1 MDGWQTT
8 VVEIRGWY
16 HETNLCR
23 PPPEVVVKLKK
34 GYSDRVSEI
43 PRKIVHH
50 RNEQP
55 AWKWLASL
63 AKDVDCSE
71 TAHLLALMSVTQA
84 LKPHIGLADRVKGIF
99 VQLKWLHLVISFTY
113 FASCNRFEKIL
124 KKEERSD

>member
-16 HETNLCR
+16 HETNRRR
-23 PPPEVVVKLKK
+23 PPPEFVAMSKK

-55 AWKWLASL
+55 AWKWLANL
-63 AKDVDCSE
+63 AKDVDCSK

-99 VQLKWLHLVISFTY
+99 VQFKWLHLVISFI
-113 FASCNRFEKIL
+113 FASCNHFEKKL

>member
-16 HETNLCR
+16 HETNRCR
-23 PPPEVVVKLKK
+23 PPPEVVVNT
-34 GYSDRVSEI
+34 VSEI
-43 PRKIVHH
+43 PRKILHH

-55 AWKWLASL
+55 AWQWLAGL

-99 VQLKWLHLVISFTY
+99 VQLKWLH
-113 FASCNRFEKIL
+113 
-124 KKEERSD
+124 